1 MALRNMLTREI
12 KYTRKTEKSAFRE
25 IFVARYVPI
34 LQYIISTISKTNLSI
49 METCIYLYVYLSIS
63 NIYLHVCLSVSISIY
78 LSIYLCGRAHLD
90 THKLYIYIFTY
101 VYIHVCMCVCMFL
114 SMYVNMCVF
123 TYR

>member
-1 MALRNMLTREI
+1 MTGCLAHLIGKGNLIYRS
-12 KYTRKTEKSAFRE
+12 RKKGH
-25 IFVARYVPI
+25 VHV
-34 LQYIISTISKTNLSI
+34 LQYDIEYIISTISKTNLSI

-90 THKLYIYIFTY
+90 THKLYIYI
-101 VYIHVCMCVCMFL
+101 YIHIYIYVCMCVCMFL